1 VPRLFDALT
10 SAELAELQARLETAE
25 QKSLNAAVTTASAE
39 ETWPLIR
46 VMVDLRCLSGDVL
59 LAAPCAVAGEDAG
72 R

>member
-1 VPRLFDALT
+1 MSRMFDALT
-10 SAELAELQARLETAE
+10 PAELAELQAHLETAE

-59 LAAPCAVAGEDAG
+59 LAAHCAVAGEDG
-72 R
+72 Q

>member
-1 VPRLFDALT
+1 MPRMFDALT
-10 SAELAELQARLETAE
+10 PAELAELQAHLETAE

-59 LAAPCAVAGEDAG
+59 LAASYAVAEDAG
-72 R
+72 